1 MLLPNVCTHVHI
13 VCEGEKEKKGEE
25 EEEEEE
31 EEDEEGIARLSV
43 ALQAHVWPD
52 IKMKESEPTVG
63 LTTTSESSAP
73 VDSKC
78 DSTDKLGK

>member
-13 VCEGEKEKKGEE
+13 VCEGEKEENGEE
-25 EEEEEE
+25 EEE
-31 EEDEEGIARLSV
+31 EEGIARLSV

-63 LTTTSESSAP
+63 LTMTSESSAP

-78 DSTDKLGK
+78 DSTDKLGKYSC

>member
-13 VCEGEKEKKGEE
+13 VCEGEKEENGEEDEE
-25 EEEEEE
+25 EEEEE
-31 EEDEEGIARLSV
+31 EEGIARLSV

-63 LTTTSESSAP
+63 LTMTSESSAP